1 MKKLLLSLSILLG
14 TSYLASAQLIPNAQF
29 GLKAGVNLSSFST
42 NSTFSSDKRAGYLGG
57 VYARIGGLGFNF
69 QPELYVTGKN
79 LTIKDGTNE
88 NKAKFTSLD
97 VPLLLGTKVGAFGFG
112 GRFYAGPLVSF
123 NINEDQSLGQG
134 LSDAVTFKDYKKQ
147 NFAAVVGAG
156 VDIRDFSVDLRY
168 EAGLTKQKYNDGNS
182 SIRVSLFTL
191 SVAYKLFSL

>member
-112 GRFYAGPLVSF
+112 SRFYAGPLVSF

-147 NFAAVVGAG
+147 KTPHHGCLG
-156 VDIRDFSVDLRY
+156 SLLQIIGSEERKEY
-168 EAGLTKQKYNDGNS
+168 TIQTKYCTGSPNS
-182 SIRVSLFTL
+182 Y
-191 SVAYKLFSL
+191 SVAMNH